1 MISSAFLRYVDRARE
16 GRTALWCI
24 GAGAAVILLV
34 WAFVTIV
41 AFIVGAVW
49 SGFLPGVGDP
59 GAFMQVFLASPG
71 GAATALASFL
81 GMSGGVFLA
90 VRLVHGRP
98 FATVLGASGRIAWR
112 DFSRGLAAALIAS
125 ALAEGAAFFVDPSLR
140 RNTIGLT
147 AWLIWLAPLVLLLFV
162 QVSAEELAFRGYL
175 MQSLAARFRSP
186 LVWAL
191 IPVALFTALHWDAHS
206 PPAMKAAMLL
216 GIGAFAV
223 LATALVVRTGNLGAG
238 IGTHLGL
245 NAFGILFVAHM
256 SWLSGGA
263 LFVSRPLD
271 SGDWSLLDTLL
282 VGVANVGNFALMAV
296 FLLHPR
302 SPLKVGEA

>member
-1 MISSAFLRYVDRARE
+1 MISSAFIRYVDRARE

-24 GAGAAVILLV
+24 CVGAAVILLV
-34 WAFVTIV
+34 WAIVTVV
-41 AFIVGAVW
+41 AFIVGAVL

-59 GAFMQVFLASPG
+59 GALMQLFLASPG
-71 GAATALASFL
+71 GDATALASFL

-112 DFSRGLAAALIAS
+112 NFARGLAAALIAS
-125 ALAEGAAFFVDPSLR
+125 ALAELATFFIDPSLK
-140 RNTIGLT
+140 RNAIGLG
-147 AWLIWLAPLVLLLFV
+147 AWLAWLVPLAALLFV

-191 IPVALFTALHWDAHS
+191 IPIALFTALHWDAHS
-206 PPAMKAAMLL
+206 PPAMKTAMLL
-216 GIGAFAV
+216 SIGAFAV

-238 IGTHLGL
+238 IGVHLGL

-271 SGDWSLLDTLL
+271 AGGWSLLDSLL
-282 VGVANVGNFALMAV
+282 VGIASIGSFGLMAV

-302 SPLKVGEA
+302 SPLRVGEA